1 MFKLP
6 HLPSPHANLN
16 ELTDFAELI
25 TWKHNTV
32 SKQKLVNILAR
43 NDENEIGDGD
53 EDNEDKIRNLI
64 DDLLNEVD
72 RRKKACG
79 RGYPFQI
86 SNGIG
91 TVISLNDKEES
102 KYKQRVLA
110 YKFMLLATR
119 INMTSHKIHANLDGT
134 SLFEPLSANALRN
147 YLGRCKAKSFIFGT
161 SATDRRFK
169 SKVDQLCTKL
179 GEGSGFHN
187 PGGGRVTSKDGK
199 LDIVAWIPFTD
210 ERPGK
215 LIVFGQCKTGS
226 NWRDTLSQLQP
237 SAFCQKYM
245 NRSPLVIPQR
255 AFFISEEPD
264 TNKHHE
270 DVIDGGLMFNRC
282 RLVDCSDYLPEE
294 LCSQIMQWTDSA
306 INTVDI

>member
-25 TWKHNTV
+25 TWKHNNV
-32 SKQKLVNILAR
+32 SRQELVNILAR

-53 EDNEDKIRNLI
+53 EDNEDKIGNLI
-64 DDLLNEVD
+64 DDLLSEVD
-72 RRKKACG
+72 RRKKSCG

-86 SNGIG
+86 SGSVG
-91 TVISLNDKEES
+91 TVISLNGKEES
-102 KYKQRVLA
+102 EYKQRVLA

-119 INMTSHKIHANLDGT
+119 MNMTSHKIHANLDGT

-169 SKVDQLCTKL
+169 SKVDQLCTEL

-199 LDIVAWIPFTD
+199 LDIVAWISFTD

-226 NWRDTLSQLQP
+226 NWRDTLTQLQP
-237 SAFCQKYM
+237 SAFCRKYM
-245 NRSPLVIPQR
+245 NSSPLVIPQR
-255 AFFISEEPD
+255 AFFSRPLITRIWFNFGFNEGAYHQDDFCAKKPD
-264 TNKHHE
+264 P
-270 DVIDGGLMFNRC
+270 F
-282 RLVDCSDYLPEE
+282 
-294 LCSQIMQWTDSA
+294 
-306 INTVDI
+306 